1 MCLVARLASVAPV
14 VAAAVTL
21 AIACQKP
28 ASTAPAPPP
37 RDPLPLE
44 PKTAPETDLA
54 APIAPAPAPA
64 TVGEQSFD
72 AAREPREPNGD
83 GAHDDPGPRV
93 APEPGHFD
101 LVGRHWGSLT
111 RICDLQPFGT
121 ALYAAHGTK
130 PLGWDG
136 ASITRYAPDEKP
148 AFSMAFDWNRPG
160 EPTQGGGGGQGFLRL
175 RSLHGRLFTPDADP
189 PYLGLGV
196 KTGIEGYV
204 FVSDPSGRFAAAR
217 RPHHRPPPQATLD
230 RAGTALV
237 PSVYHLFDVIEY
249 QGRVYASGSVRG
261 PAGTAPG
268 ALMLSADGLDF
279 DVGPSFPED
288 PGQAAWRLTYM
299 VRFKDALLTGV
310 EVLGGR
316 GPDYVRWQKQ
326 PSEDVLTLAHAT
338 PVYLTPSGGLA
349 TLRWYTHENRLYW
362 ITAGPRGA
370 ELRSSDDGLHW
381 KAEVLP
387 EGAGAPVDL
396 IEFGNSLVLLT
407 EWKLLLLSPR
417 KTSRVL
423 ADIPEPSPFVWSDHY
438 CSAPLAVFQGQL
450 YAGGQRRGELYRF
463 VPSGRGLDAP

>member
-1 MCLVARLASVAPV
+1 MRLIARLANVAPIV
-14 VAAAVTL
+14 LLAA
-21 AIACQKP
+21 ACQKP

-37 RDPLPLE
+37 RDALPPE
-44 PKTAPETDLA
+44 PNTAPKTDVA
-54 APIAPAPAPA
+54 APIALAPTARQQSPD
-64 TVGEQSFD
+64 TVRG
-72 AAREPREPNGD
+72 PLEPNGD
-83 GAHDDPGPRV
+83 GPRDDPGPRV

-101 LVGRHWGSLT
+101 LIGRHWGSLT
-111 RICDLQPFGT
+111 RICDLQPFGS
-121 ALYAAHGTK
+121 ALYAAHGTR

-175 RSLHGRLFTPDADP
+175 RNLHDRLFTPDADP

-204 FVSDPSGRFAAAR
+204 FVSDATGHFAAAR
-217 RPHHRPPPQATLD
+217 RPHHRPPGQATTD

-237 PSVYHLFDVIEY
+237 PDVYHLFDVLEY

-261 PAGTAPG
+261 PAGSAPG
-268 ALMLSADGLDF
+268 ALMTSTDGLDF
-279 DVGPSFPED
+279 DVGPLFPEN

-299 VRFKDALLTGV
+299 VRFEDALLTGV
-310 EVLGGR
+310 EVLGGQ

-338 PVYLTPSGGLA
+338 PVYLTPAGGLA
-349 TLRWYTHENRLYW
+349 TLRWYTHKNRLYW
-362 ITAGPRGA
+362 ITAGAGGA
-370 ELRSSDDGLHW
+370 ELRSSEDGLHW
-381 KAEVLP
+381 KSEVLP
-387 EGAGAPVDL
+387 EAAGTPLDL

-407 EWKLLLLSPR
+407 ERQLLLLSAQG
-417 KTSRVL
+417 TSSVL
-423 ADIPEPSPFVWSDHY
+423 ADIPEPSPFAWSDHY

-463 VPSGRGLDAP
+463 VSRGRGLDQP